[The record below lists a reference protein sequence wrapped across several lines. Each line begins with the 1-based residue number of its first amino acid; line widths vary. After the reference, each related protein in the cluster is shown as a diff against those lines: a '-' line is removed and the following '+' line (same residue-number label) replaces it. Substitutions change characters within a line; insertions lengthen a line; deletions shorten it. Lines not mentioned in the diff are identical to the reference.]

1 MHQFTIALELN
12 IQFQFFVRIDGE
24 SEAKSCIRK
33 ANTLFERPAFIIF
46 YLLNWV
52 DRKKGAKL
60 EKQILLNLQLWSSLN
75 LYIQPLCLSSV
86 CMILNISETCCS
98 HQSEAFIAY
107 KCSALKYT
115 WAFILCVLWLTIATN
130 IIIIYRFIPSTSS
143 SRFCDLFV
151 TINSVPNF
159 SQHSRCGWGAGG
171 DQLTS

>member
-1 MHQFTIALELN
+1 MHQCQLGGLAKTVSKLLHQFSIALELN
-12 IQFQFFVRIDGE
+12 IQFQFFVARKVDTE

-33 ANTLFERPAFIIF
+33 ANTLFKHPAFIIF
-46 YLLNWV
+46 YLLNSV

-115 WAFILCVLWLTIATN
+115 WAFILCVLWPTIATN
-130 IIIIYRFIPSTSS
+130 IIIIYHFIPCTSLS
-143 SRFCDLFV
+143 WFLDL
-151 TINSVPNF
+151 
-159 SQHSRCGWGAGG
+159 
-171 DQLTS
+171 